1 MHLSQHRVCRRVAV
15 ACLTALLSATHLWAQ
30 SATTADTLA
39 THLNVGD
46 TVRIDS
52 GTGLRTTGRL
62 TALTQRR
69 LVMRADGREMDVDTS
84 TLRAVSVT
92 SHPFKRSV
100 LIGAAAF
107 AALGAAATCAN
118 DGGAGCV
125 VIGGVR
131 TVPVGLGVG
140 LAAGALLTRMRVVY
154 RRAAAD
160 ASGPAAFDG
169 HSLLDDLGRTV
180 NVGDNL
186 RIADRTGSVRTG
198 IVTQFG
204 HDAVTLR
211 TRDGAHRYTRDMIG
225 SVGLRRRPIR
235 TAVLAGTATGV
246 GVGAVLACAGADRSE
261 CGDGPILLGALGA
274 VVGLG
279 VGSVVHRTRPVFP
292 ESAREV
298 SIEPL
303 LTRRGAGVSLSR
315 RW

>member
-1 MHLSQHRVCRRVAV
+1 MHLSQHRVCWRVAV
-15 ACLTALLSATHLWAQ
+15 VCLTALLTSTHLSAQ
-30 SATTADTLA
+30 SATTACTLA
-39 THLNVGD
+39 TRLNVGD
-46 TVRIDS
+46 TVRVDS
-52 GTGLRTTGRL
+52 ETGVRTTGRL
-62 TALTQRR
+62 TTLTQRS
-69 LVMRADGREMDVDTS
+69 LVVRASGREMVFDTS
-84 TLRAVSVT
+84 AVRAVSVT

-107 AALGAAATCAN
+107 AALGAAATCAH

-154 RRAAAD
+154 RQTAAD
-160 ASGPAAFDG
+160 ASGPTALDG
-169 HSLLDDLGRTV
+169 DSLLDDLGGTV
-180 NVGDNL
+180 NVGDHL
-186 RIADRTGSVRTG
+186 RIADRAGSVRTG

-211 TRDGAHRYTRDMIG
+211 TRDGVHRYTRETIG

-235 TAVLAGTATGV
+235 AAVLIGTAAAA
-246 GVGAVLACAGADRSE
+246 GVGAVLACTGADRSE

-279 VGSVVHRTRPVFP
+279 VGSVVHRTRLVFP

-298 SIEPL
+298 SVEPL
-303 LTRRGAGVSLSR
+303 LTRRGAGVSLTR